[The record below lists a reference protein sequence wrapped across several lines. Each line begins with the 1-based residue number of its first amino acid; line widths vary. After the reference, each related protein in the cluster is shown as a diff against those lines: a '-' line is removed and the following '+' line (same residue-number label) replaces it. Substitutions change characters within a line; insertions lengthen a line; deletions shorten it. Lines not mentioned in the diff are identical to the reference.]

1 MLRHTDEHALLHL
14 VFWVLLLYEPCRLC
28 VNERVDGVA
37 GHQLL
42 AALNNSVSMYPKL
55 EGRFP
60 QVSGVTFAFD
70 AEQAPGERV
79 DPRFVKVQGEYPELE
94 RVS

>member
-1 MLRHTDEHALLHL
+1 
-14 VFWVLLLYEPCRLC
+14 
-28 VNERVDGVA
+28 
-37 GHQLL
+37 
-42 AALNNSVSMYPKL
+42 MYPKL

-79 DPRFVKVQGEYPELE
+79 DPRFVKVQGEYLELE